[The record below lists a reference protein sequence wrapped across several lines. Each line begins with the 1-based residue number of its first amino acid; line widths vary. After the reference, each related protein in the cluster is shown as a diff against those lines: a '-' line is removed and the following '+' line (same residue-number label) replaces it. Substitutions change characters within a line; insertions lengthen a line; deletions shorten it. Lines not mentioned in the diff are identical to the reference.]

1 MIAAILYA
9 MFDYHG
15 VKWKKKRLKIL
26 RLDGYKCQVAKMYG
40 GNEEANT
47 VHHIYPA
54 DEYPQYAWCDW
65 NLISVSQKG
74 HNKLENRQTGEL
86 TELGKML
93 QKRTIPGV
101 DWRKARRKKQI
112 PPGKG

>member
-1 MIAAILYA
+1 
-9 MFDYHG
+9 
-15 VKWKKKRLKIL
+15 
-26 RLDGYKCQVAKMYG
+26 MYG

-65 NLISVSQKG
+65 NLTSVSQKG

-93 QKRTIPGV
+93 QERTIPGV
-101 DWRKARRKKQI
+101 DWRKARRAQQI
-112 PPGKG
+112 PPGKV

>member
-1 MIAAILYA
+1 
-9 MFDYHG
+9 
-15 VKWKKKRLKIL
+15 
-26 RLDGYKCQVAKMYG
+26 MYG

-74 HNKLENRQTGEL
+74 HNKLE
-86 TELGKML
+86 K
-93 QKRTIPGV
+93 IGV
-101 DWRKARRKKQI
+101 
-112 PPGKG
+112 

>member
-1 MIAAILYA
+1 
-9 MFDYHG
+9 
-15 VKWKKKRLKIL
+15 
-26 RLDGYKCQVAKMYG
+26 MYG

-54 DEYPQYAWCDW
+54 DEYSQYAWCDW

-93 QKRTIPGV
+93 QERTIPGV
-101 DWRKARRKKQI
+101 DWRKTRRAQQI
-112 PPGKG
+112 PQVKFKIFMGFPLVGVGVSKCAVSKIFKIRERRR